1 MALAVLGGLWFPLS
15 MFPAWLRSI
24 GKLMPSY
31 QLMQVVSSYLEHRE
45 FNAIAALIVLVYTVG
60 VSLVV
65 LQLKKRIEVK

>member
-1 MALAVLGGLWFPLS
+1 MVSFDHVSKMAPTNRLT
-15 MFPAWLRSI
+15 
-24 GKLMPSY
+24 PSY
-31 QLMQVVSSYLEHRE
+31 QLMQIVSSYLEHRE